1 MTIAHRHPAS
11 LCVPRVSA
19 LALLFPHSE
28 LSTLNFKL
36 SISPLNPF
44 PSHHSRTRAG
54 NSFPL
59 IPLQKTGGTPPSWS
73 DQFTSLS
80 DIGRQVPAASYRP
93 VFTGH
98 WSRITG
104 HILAP
109 VSPFPASLTQ
119 KQGVYMLWSYH
130 APKTKPL
137 LQAAFLHWPLV
148 AGHRSLVAFSTPPF
162 TRSAFFRAAGL
173 SPLASLI
180 DSRLRIGAWPGETSE
195 NA

>member
-1 MTIAHRHPAS
+1 MIPVLAFPVTVARHRVPPAPPPIPLSFHS
-11 LCVPRVSA
+11 LRSFPEF
-19 LALLFPHSE
+19 LLPSFQSLPHSFVFHIQ
-28 LSTLNFKL
+28 SSSPPFYRFRTL
-36 SISPLNPF
+36 
-44 PSHHSRTRAG
+44 A
-54 NSFPL
+54 
-59 IPLQKTGGTPPSWS
+59 QKTGGTPPNWS
-73 DQFTSLS
+73 SQSQPSAL
-80 DIGRQVPAASYRP
+80 
-93 VFTGH
+93 FTG
-98 WSRITG
+98 
-104 HILAP
+104 P
-109 VSPFPASLTQ
+109 VSLVAGHFFPPLTPFPASLTQ